1 MASKNTKKKRKWKFK
16 FKPNRSLV
24 EAIIW
29 ILIIGIVSF
38 IFLDKLFTLIMVGG
52 IIAIALLSMLIN
64 KMRKKK
70 GLRIAINVITVIILL
85 VCIAGVGGVTWFFK
99 YVVDNAPEFDTKLL
113 YKSQT
118 SIIYDNKNEIVA
130 EMGTEKREIIT
141 YNQMNETLIDSIIAT
156 EDSKFFVHNGFDPV
170 RFLKASVLQ
179 VLGNPDAG
187 GASTLTMQIAKNN
200 YTSTED
206 EGFEGI
212 VRKFTDIYMSI
223 FKIEKEFSK
232 QEILEFYV
240 NIHFLGS
247 NSSGVEE
254 ASKTYFGKSAKDL
267 NLSEAALL
275 AGLFKSPSAFNPF
288 RYPEKAEE
296 RRSTVLYLMER
307 HGYITHEEREI
318 ANSIPVESLLVANKD
333 EQLYLAYINEVVDE
347 AKKKYGVNPNTTSVK
362 IYTNLD
368 SKKQQKLDDIFSGK
382 SYKWENPEVQA
393 GVAAVDVWTG
403 KIIAIGGGRNTEV
416 QGFSFA
422 SDSNRQIGSTAK
434 PIFDY
439 APGMEY
445 NNWST
450 YQIFDDS
457 KYYYSSG
464 QEIRNSDREYMGEIT
479 LRTALAQSR
488 NIPALK
494 AFQQLDNKKVYE
506 FITKLGIIPE
516 AEARKTKYLHEAYS
530 IGAFNGSNPLTMA
543 AAYAAFANGGYYIE
557 PYTINKIV
565 FRDTNEVI
573 THEIEKVKVMSDST
587 AFMITDVLKTAVTN
601 GLSSVAKVKGV
612 NVAAKT
618 GTTNYTEEI
627 LKANGLPNEAINDAW
642 VIGYDPDISIG
653 LWYGYEPI
661 NKKYYT
667 TVLSASVQR
676 KKLFN
681 AIGTI
686 MFDKDGKD
694 FKVPNSVVKLPI
706 EMGTNPAKLASE
718 YTPDDKITYE
728 YFKVGTEPTE
738 VSQAYMKLENIKDLN
753 VNYDPSTLNVN
764 LSWTAATK
772 PETVDKDFGDFGYKI
787 YKDYTYLGF
796 TKDTYYTISNEA
808 YPNATYK
815 VVTCF
820 KKYDKNCS
828 SGITYTLTYVD
839 PSNYRVELNLPET
852 TIYYIGDNLNNFD
865 LNPSKQDIKM
875 FKDSTDVT
883 SNSTVGISIKDNNG
897 NNIANITTTEKKEYT
912 ITYTVTYNGHTNT
925 VSRKIIVNEKST
937 NTPQEGD
944 SSTQGT
950 TERRR

>member
-1 MASKNTKKKRKWKFK
+1 MASKNTKKKRKLKFK
-16 FKPNRSLV
+16 FKPNRLV
-24 EAIIW
+24 IETLVW
-29 ILIIGIVSF
+29 ILLIGIISF
-38 IFLDKLFTLIMVGG
+38 IFMDNLFALIMVGG
-52 IIAIALLSMLIN
+52 VVGIILFSLLIN

-70 GLRIAINVITVIILL
+70 ALRIVINVIAVILL
-85 VCIAGVGGVTWFFK
+85 LACIAGVGGVACFFK
-99 YVVDNAPEFDTKLL
+99 YIVDNAPEFDTKLL

-118 SIIYDNKNEIVA
+118 SIIYGKDDNIVA

-156 EDSKFFVHNGFDPV
+156 EDSKFFVHNGFDPI
-170 RFLKASVLQ
+170 RFLKAGLLQ
-179 VLGNPDAG
+179 VLGNSNAG
-187 GASTLTMQIAKNN
+187 GASTLTMQIVKNN
-200 YTSTED
+200 YTDTND

-212 VRKFTDIYMSI
+212 VRKFTDIYMSV
-223 FKIEKEFSK
+223 FKVEKEFSK

-275 AGLFKSPSAFNPF
+275 AGLFKSPTAYNPF
-288 RYPEKAEE
+288 RYPEEAEN

-318 ANSIPVESLLVANKD
+318 ADSIPVKSLLVANED
-333 EQLYLAYINEVVDE
+333 EQLYLSYLNEVVAE
-347 AKKKYGVNPNTTSVK
+347 AKEKYGVNPNTSSVK

-368 SKKQQKLDDIFSGK
+368 SAKQQKLDDIFSGK
-382 SYKWENPEVQA
+382 TYKWENPEVQA
-393 GVAAVDVWTG
+393 GVAVVDVWTG

-457 KYYYSSG
+457 QYYYSSG
-464 QEIRNSDREYMGEIT
+464 QEIRNSDRSYMGEIT

-506 FITKLGIIPE
+506 FITSLGIIPE
-516 AEARKTKYLHEAYS
+516 AEAIKTKYLHEAYS

-573 THEIEKVKVMSDST
+573 THEVEKVKVMSDST
-587 AFMITDVLKTAVTN
+587 AFMITDVLKTAVNN
-601 GLSSVAKVKGV
+601 GLSSVAKVSGV

-618 GTTNYTEEI
+618 GTTNYTEAI

-642 VIGYDPDISIG
+642 VIGYDPDIAIG

-694 FKVPNSVVKLPI
+694 FKVPDSVVKLPI
-706 EMGTNPAKLASE
+706 EIGTNPAKLASE

-738 VSQAYMKLENIKDLN
+738 VSQAYMKLENVKDLE
-753 VNYDPSTLNVN
+753 VTYDPSTLKVN

-772 PETVDKDFGDFGYKI
+772 PETVNKDFGDFGYKI
-787 YKDYTYLGF
+787 YKNGTSLGF
-796 TKDTYYTISNEA
+796 TTDTYFTISDETS
-808 YPNATYK
+808 PSATYK

-820 KKYDKNCS
+820 KKYTKNCS
-828 SGITYTLTYVD
+828 DGVTYELNYVD
-839 PSNYRVELNLPET
+839 PSNYRIELNLPET
-852 TIYYIGDNLNNFD
+852 TTYYIGDTLNNFD

-875 FKDSTDVT
+875 FKDLTDVT

-912 ITYTVTYNGHTNT
+912 ITYTVTYNGNT
-925 VSRKIIVNEKST
+925 STISRKIIINEKA
-937 NTPQEGD
+937 NTGQDNPDNEQTG
-944 SSTQGT
+944 
-950 TERRR
+950 